1 VRDPRAKY
9 DQSLQVLAHAKQV
22 IIFMIHPFSY
32 DNFEAN
38 PNILTKSSIMLG
50 LGETDHE
57 IVEAMNDLRT
67 VGVEALTL
75 GQYMQP
81 VILR

>member
-1 VRDPRAKY
+1 
-9 DQSLQVLAHAKQV
+9 
-22 IIFMIHPFSY
+22 
-32 DNFEAN
+32 
-38 PNILTKSSIMLG
+38 MLG

-81 VILR
+81 VILCFYCYSLK